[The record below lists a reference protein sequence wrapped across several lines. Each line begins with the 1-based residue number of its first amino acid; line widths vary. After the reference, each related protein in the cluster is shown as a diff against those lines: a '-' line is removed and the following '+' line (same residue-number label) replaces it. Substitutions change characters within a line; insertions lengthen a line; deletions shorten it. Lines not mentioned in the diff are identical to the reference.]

1 MTTDRD
7 FDRIAAA
14 WLDLMPDRAPDR
26 VVAEI
31 LEDVALTPQ
40 VRRPPIRLPWTSPR
54 VDRPMLIAAT
64 VLLGAALLGGAVLL
78 GGGTRPS
85 PIAVPSASP
94 SPTPG
99 MTPTAPAS
107 LLDAPADLAGH
118 WLADSPA
125 EPALGTTGPR
135 IELVLDAS
143 GRNLVVRTPGGAS
156 REVLASAAGLAASAV
171 VHLVSTQGGTGCSS
185 GDTGDYRFTVSPDGE
200 FLTLTA
206 VRDLCAVRANVIA
219 RTWVR
224 SLNGPS
230 NGGTG
235 IVDAFDP
242 LFSVTLP
249 AGSFAAT
256 TYTDAIEIGRSAPE
270 MTLFA
275 FKDPQGFTDPCQ
287 TNGGS
292 RYPIALG
299 ADAFVAYFRQL
310 KDFTVVS
317 TTELEIDGRRAVHLV
332 ADANRDASCPAGWL
346 VEWQTKAETG
356 GLSFH
361 LSPGDRDSMY
371 LVVLPTTTIM
381 LQVLGPTVTTADEQA
396 VLSTVHFLDALPAA
410 P

>member
-14 WLDLMPDRAPDR
+14 WLDLMPDKAPDR
-26 VVAEI
+26 VVEDV

-40 VRRPPIRLPWTSPR
+40 VRRPLVRLPWTSPR
-54 VDRPMLIAAT
+54 TDHRMLIAAT

-85 PIAVPSASP
+85 PVPVPTAVPSA
-94 SPTPG
+94 TPAV
-99 MTPTAPAS
+99 TTTATPAS
-107 LLDAPADLAGH
+107 LDTPADLRGS
-118 WLADSPA
+118 WLAASPE
-125 EPALGTTGPR
+125 EPALGASGPR

-156 REVLASAAGLAASAV
+156 REVLASAAGLAASDV
-171 VHLVSTQGGTGCSS
+171 VHLVATQGGSGCSS

-200 FLTLTA
+200 FLRLTA
-206 VRDLCAVRANVIA
+206 VKDLCAVRANVLA

-235 IVDAFDP
+235 VIDAFDP

-249 AGSFAAT
+249 TGSFAAT
-256 TYTDAIEIGRSAPE
+256 TYTDAIEIGRSTPE

-275 FKDPQGFTDPCQ
+275 VKDPQGFTDPCQ
-287 TNGGS
+287 ATGGS
-292 RYPIALG
+292 RFPIARG

-317 TTELEIDGRRAVHLV
+317 TTELEIDGHRAVHLV
-332 ADANRDASCPAGWL
+332 ADANGDVSCPAGWL
-346 VEWQTKAETG
+346 VEWQAKAETG

-361 LSPGDRDSMY
+361 LSPGDRDTMY
-371 LVVLPTTTIM
+371 LVELPTTTIM
-381 LQVLGPTVTTADEQA
+381 LQVYGSTISTADEQA
-396 VLSTVHFLDALPAA
+396 VLSTVHFLDALPTA